1 MLDTKSILT
10 DTASKRNVALIF
22 ANKENLDKYSAT
34 LKEKIFYLGFQLIGK
49 KGRVAHAKVINYLR
63 FFFKSIHQECLLWY
77 FNHFYKIR

>member
-34 LKEKIFYLGFQLIGK
+34 LKEKIFYLGFQLTGK
-49 KGRVAHAKVINYLR
+49 KERVAHAKVTDYLR
-63 FFFKSIHQECLLWY
+63 VFLKSIHQECLL
-77 FNHFYKIR
+77 